1 MDPIST
7 IAENLEL
14 LNELWPKCG
23 LSGPQQDA
31 FRRAFAPLKQDR
43 LAEAIHLAFRAHGG
57 REPQLRWIDAQYSRL
72 SESAQFTTEPRYT
85 GTMTWHVSYQRTS
98 KHGVPGAWYGERC
111 QTRDEAERIARD
123 MGGRVTCMDEK
134 ADRVSEHDLYVEHRD
149 ALDALSKLTREAVA
163 SLVERLRSV
172 GFVTAKLPAR
182 VSEWPRVAVLTVY
195 AEYRNQQERRK

>member
-1 MDPIST
+1 MDEIPT
-7 IAENLEL
+7 IRENVAL
-14 LNELWPKCG
+14 LNQLWPKSN
-23 LSGPQQDA
+23 LSDPQTDA
-31 FRRAFAPLKQDR
+31 FRRAFTPLKQDR

-72 SESAQFTTEPRYT
+72 SESATFTTEARYT

-111 QTRDEAERIARD
+111 QTREEAERIAKKH
-123 MGGRVTCMDEK
+123 GGRVTDMAGKDDYVSDDEL
-134 ADRVSEHDLYVEHRD
+134 RIEHRR
-149 ALDALSKLTREAVA
+149 ALETLGTLTREALA

-172 GFVTAKLPAR
+172 GFVTEKLPAR
-182 VSEWPRVAVLTVY
+182 VSDWPRVAALTVY